1 MLNHKISVKAQPGLL
16 GGAALLAFTAISWG
30 GLLQVAKPMLIVLDP
45 FWLNTIRYVLSVPA
59 FAAVLF
65 LREGKAG
72 FRFEGR
78 LLRLML
84 FGTVGFAG
92 FGIVTLL
99 GVRGTRPE
107 HAALIV
113 ATMPLVTAAVGWA
126 RGAGRPPAFTLAC
139 MLTALVGV
147 GLTASQ
153 GNPSSILERGGGGA
167 SLLVFVGVVCWAVYT
182 QSAAA
187 LPSWSSLRYTT
198 LSCGASLPGFA
209 VLLAGAS
216 AAKWAHLP
224 DTSSWANSTSLGMG
238 YIVVVAT
245 IAAMLSWNTGIRR
258 LGPLNGVLFI
268 NLVPV
273 SAFAIGVSRGERFSA
288 IEWGGAG
295 MVLVTLIASNIHARR
310 GAVHH

>member
-1 MLNHKISVKAQPGLL
+1 M
-16 GGAALLAFTAISWG
+16 
-30 GLLQVAKPMLIVLDP
+30 AKPMLLVLDP
-45 FWLNTIRYVLSVPA
+45 FWLNTIRYFLSVPA
-59 FAAVLF
+59 FAAIL
-65 LREGKAG
+65 LWREGPDG
-72 FRFEGR
+72 FRFEGQF
-78 LLRLML
+78 LRLML

-113 ATMPLVTAAVGWA
+113 AMMPLVTAAVGWA

-153 GNPSSILERGGGGA
+153 GNPSAILEKGAGGA

-182 QSAAA
+182 QNAAV
-187 LPSWSSLRYTT
+187 LPTWSSLRYTT

-209 VLLAGAS
+209 VLLVGAS
-216 AAKWAHLP
+216 AAKWAHMP
-224 DTSSWANSTSLGMG
+224 DTGSWANSTFWGMG
-238 YIVVVAT
+238 YIVAIAT
-245 IAAMLSWNTGIRR
+245 VAAMLSWNTGIRR

-273 SAFAIGVSRGERFSA
+273 SAFAIGVIRGEQFST
-288 IEWGGAG
+288 IEWVGAG
-295 MVLVTLIASNIHARR
+295 MVLASLIASNTYTRR
-310 GAVHH
+310 RQFITLTPST